1 MPFRGAISGSPAPP
15 TEGPAQR
22 AAHRPSEG
30 PAYRRVGGTPA
41 SSLCFLIHPRSE
53 NQFGSHALLLFWNK
67 VETGLILKLKLQYF
81 GRLMR
86 KS

>member
-1 MPFRGAISGSPAPP
+1 MPFRGATSGSPSPP

-41 SSLCFLIHPRSE
+41 TWLCFLIYRRSE

-67 VETGLILKLKLQYF
+67 VETGLMLKLKLQYF
-81 GRLMR
+81 GRLMQ